1 MTRATSFTRTVETDP
16 PLLTDFASEA
26 FSGVTSVLPYLF
38 GLLGMM
44 MLVVGAFKL
53 VHSAARGDG
62 MGGAFPFLILGG
74 GTIAFASFVL
84 PWIFGPADTTAAPT
98 PSTTSTTPPSP
109 ASTSTPTP
117 VETAPATNSAPADL
131 TGMFVALG
139 VIAGLV
145 LLFALVLLV
154 TTVARRA
161 RAARAEATAQKE
173 ARDRIVQGWQRVHD
187 HHSELLRKILHA
199 ETDWDALFFTPALSD
214 PNVPQTYAMLR
225 AMRDANTLR
234 DTAGLL
240 PRSIKADLDITK
252 LPYARAVDEFAAA
265 WDMAERYA
273 RKLGQKGIP
282 AAERKTL
289 KEIRTLLDIA
299 ENGAAAPTERTLAYR
314 RAQSLLEG
322 LESVHIPTKVLAQ
335 LEEQHRLMLTA
346 QA

>member
-1 MTRATSFTRTVETDP
+1 MHAFAETDAP
-16 PLLTDFASEA
+16 SLAGTFSDALSNMTPIVTTMGMLL
-26 FSGVTSVLPYLF
+26 G
-38 GLLGMM
+38 GLL
-44 MLVVGAFKL
+44 VVMGVFKFAYSL
-53 VHSAARGDG
+53 TRGDN
-62 MGGAFPFLILGG
+62 GAIAALPMLLVGG
-74 GTIAFASFVL
+74 GTIAFAGFVVPML
-84 PWIFGPADTTAAPT
+84 FDSTTASAPT
-98 PSTTSTTPPSP
+98 TTPAPTSTANPSP
-109 ASTSTPTP
+109 SSTNAPTP
-117 VETAPATNSAPADL
+117 VETAAATPSQPADL
-131 TGMFVALG
+131 TGMFITLG
-139 VIAGLV
+139 VIAALIGLLVLV
-145 LLFALVLLV
+145 LLIASI
-154 TTVARRA
+154 ARRA
-161 RAARAEATAQKE
+161 RTARAEAAAAKE
-173 ARDRIVQGWQRVHD
+173 AHERIVQAWQGVHD
-187 HHSELLRKILHA
+187 RHSELLRKILHA

-265 WDMAERYA
+265 WDVAERYA

-322 LESVHIPTKVLAQ
+322 LESIHIPTKVLAQ